1 LHYRASSSDDIGFH
15 PNHIYDGTDAISITR
30 ELAIKEYLRGVDDAT
45 TTETVIFTPLSLC
58 VFS

>member
-1 LHYRASSSDDIGFH
+1 M
-15 PNHIYDGTDAISITR
+15 ISITG
-30 ELAIKEYLRGVDDAT
+30 ELAIEEYLRGVDDAT